1 MDKRDR
7 RAEAAEA
14 RAVYGDLIDRE
25 HHVSAKRP
33 QMPRLSRAA
42 QFAPYA
48 ALKGYDDLIR
58 ESERE
63 TDARR
68 VLDENEIEALNHQL
82 VFLQQLEEAPEASFT
97 VFVPDG
103 KKAGGKYAVLR
114 GRLTRFDEYEHSIT
128 LDNGRVIGIE
138 NIVRI
143 DSDVLSR
150 NWDRLSLDGDDP
162 VGQE

>member
-1 MDKRDR
+1 M
-7 RAEAAEA
+7 
-14 RAVYGDLIDRE
+14 
-25 HHVSAKRP
+25 
-33 QMPRLSRAA
+33 
-42 QFAPYA
+42 
-48 ALKGYDDLIR
+48 
-58 ESERE
+58 
-63 TDARR
+63 
-68 VLDENEIEALNHQL
+68 
-82 VFLQQLEEAPEASFT
+82 
-97 VFVPDG
+97 PDG

-150 NWDRLSLDGDDP
+150 NWERLSLDGDDP